1 MNYTKH
7 LFFSLCAGLFSF
19 QAGAYTDIAHMISV
33 TIDSPAQQQPV
44 GTTLG
49 RWQDLSSSINCDSA
63 MAPDTY
69 RFSNN
74 GYTTTGVTLSD
85 DGKRYPVFKTYL
97 EGVGVALAVRE
108 RGTSAWHP
116 VTENQTSVS
125 LNKSDSNIVFEVK
138 GIYVKTQKTLVP
150 TKVSQEVSL
159 VKIACMFSSSS
170 VSMPIELS
178 VRSNGATQKAE
189 TCNVTNKTQS
199 VYLGTHELTAVRKL
213 KVGQNFGHAR
223 AGLTVKCD
231 AGMNVYFT
239 LGDHLHSG
247 NINTDTLFLENHNTN
262 PGFAVQIFEPEK
274 SEPYKLGGDKKT
286 GSAHQ
291 YPFYK
296 TGNSSSETITKYL
309 DFKYV
314 KLSDDVKATEGNAQ
328 ATITLIYK

>member
-7 LFFSLCAGLFSF
+7 LFFCLCAGLFSV
-19 QAGAYTDIAHMISV
+19 QAGAYDIAYMTSV
-33 TIDSPAQQQPV
+33 TIDSAAQQQPT

-49 RWQDLSSSINCDSA
+49 SWQDLSTSIRCTGGMTADA
-63 MAPDTY
+63 Y

-74 GYTTTGVTLSD
+74 GYSTTGITLP
-85 DGKRYPVFKTYL
+85 DGGKSYPVFKTYI
-97 EGVGVALAVRE
+97 EGVGVALAIRE
-108 RGTSAWHP
+108 KGTSAWHP

-125 LNKSDSNIVFEVK
+125 LDKQSANAAFDMR

-150 TKVSQEVSL
+150 TKVSQEISL
-159 VKIACMFSSSS
+159 VKAHCLFYGSPTGI
-170 VSMPIELS
+170 PDELS

-189 TCNVTNKTQS
+189 TCNVSNKTQS
-199 VYLGTHELTAVRKL
+199 VDLGSHELMAVRKL
-213 KVGQNFGHAR
+213 QVGENFGHAR

-239 LGDHLHSG
+239 LGDHLHSE
-247 NINTDTLFLENHNTN
+247 NINTNTLFLENHNTN
-262 PGFAVQIFEPEK
+262 PGFGVQIFEPEK
-274 SEPYKLGGDKKT
+274 SEPYMLGGDKKT

-296 TGNSSSETITKYL
+296 TGNNSAETITKYL

-328 ATITLIYK
+328 ATMTLIYK